1 MSETFDVEAVS
12 DALLEASKALVGI
25 AQRTLPSEPRV
36 TLAQFRALTL
46 LDGEEGMRSA
56 DLADALGVS
65 PSTATRLCDRLVRA
79 ALVNRVASED
89 DRREVRLSL
98 TPSGTLVVR
107 DGLAR
112 RRRAL
117 SRLVAK
123 IPAEDRAPFV
133 RGLRAF
139 EGAGL
144 TDKEPAWALG
154 WRGPA
159 ATETTSR

>member
-1 MSETFDVEAVS
+1 MPATFEVEAVT

-46 LDGEEGMRSA
+46 LDSDEGMRSA
-56 DLADALGVS
+56 DLADALAVS

-79 ALVNRVASED
+79 GLVDRAASEQ

-98 TPSGTLVVR
+98 TPSGTTLVR

-112 RRRAL
+112 RRRVL

-123 IPAEDRAPFV
+123 ISEEDRAAFV
-133 RGLRAF
+133 RGLKAF

-154 WRGPA
+154 WTGA
-159 ATETTSR
+159 AQDEAS